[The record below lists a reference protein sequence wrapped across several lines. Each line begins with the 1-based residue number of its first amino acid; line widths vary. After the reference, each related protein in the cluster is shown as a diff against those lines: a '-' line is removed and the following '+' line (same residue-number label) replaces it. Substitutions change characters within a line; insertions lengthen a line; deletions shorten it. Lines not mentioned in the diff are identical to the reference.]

1 MNSFLVLKNYCTT
14 VLYCNTF
21 LIYFFYCFLGND
33 LIHFLSIVSLL
44 LANKLGDMVTG

>member
-1 MNSFLVLKNYCTT
+1 MNSFLVLKNYC
-14 VLYCNTF
+14 TF

-44 LANKLGDMVTG
+44 LASKLGDMVTG